1 MLSSESSCGRV
12 DFSHLG
18 AGEHRATLRRPNR
31 RAAKGSDVT
40 DQVKSRPSTA
50 FRVRSSVLATY
61 LCTTLRSD
69 HPPSSRIRKTH
80 ADKADAAERLHDQ
93 HGVPDVSQLLVA
105 LNEARKATAYG
116 DAQRPDLDP
125 EEVASEIE
133 EFVDSIENLIE
144 GR

>member
-1 MLSSESSCGRV
+1 VSKTEARRLLGIARGHLDRV
-12 DFSHLG
+12 LTAWDTPTDWSDLTIYGFYCLEAAVVA
-18 AGEHRATLRRPNR
+18 AGKQFDWE
-31 RAAKGSDVT
+31 
-40 DQVKSRPSTA
+40 
-50 FRVRSSVLATY
+50 
-61 LCTTLRSD
+61 
-69 HPPSSRIRKTH
+69 IRKTH
-80 ADKADAAERLHDQ
+80 ADKADAAQRLHDQ

-133 EFVDSIENLIE
+133 EFVDSIERLIE